1 MMRVGLI
8 TWKFVAPFAPK
19 RTSEA
24 SVKFVPMIVTTV
36 PPAVGPVLGLSELTV
51 GSGVTYVNRLTLVGA
66 LVPPE
71 VVTVT

>member
-1 MMRVGLI
+1 MRVGLI
-8 TWKFVAPFAPK
+8 TWKFVAPIAPK

-24 SVKFVPMIVTTV
+24 SVKLAPMIVTTV

-51 GSGVTYVNRLTLVGA
+51 GSVVTYVNRLTLVGA
-66 LVPPE
+66 LVLPE